1 MQSQKLEV
9 ESGGEAV
16 KPKEVVADRDGR
28 GVGEGGR
35 WEGGLGSLGG
45 NDTFV
50 EA

>member
-35 WEGGLGSLGG
+35 REGSVLLAET
-45 NDTFV
+45 TFV